1 MNKVAV
7 MTDTVSYMPQ
17 ELAKE
22 YGIKVVPMHVIID
35 GKGCAEDEINLADYY
50 SNFPQ
55 WKKDEKLPTTS
66 GVPLGTF
73 LEAYRKLSEE
83 AEAIVYIGHSNKLG
97 MTVKTAEQAKQE
109 IKDELSRTSIEVI
122 DSLSATGSQSL
133 IVLEAARAALSG
145 KSFSEVV
152 NVAHS
157 MVRKVNHIGFHD
169 NLYYLLRGGRIHKA
183 RPWAAS
189 KVTNTALLALDALSE
204 GEIRPAERCKTKGQ
218 ALEALFNIVRKR
230 SGGNKLH
237 VFINHS
243 DVPAEAEELKAKA
256 LSQFSCSEVYIA
268 PIGPV
273 VTVHVGLGVR
283 LFQWWSEG

>member
-1 MNKVAV
+1 
-7 MTDTVSYMPQ
+7 
-17 ELAKE
+17 
-22 YGIKVVPMHVIID
+22 
-35 GKGCAEDEINLADYY
+35 
-50 SNFPQ
+50 
-55 WKKDEKLPTTS
+55 
-66 GVPLGTF
+66 
-73 LEAYRKLSEE
+73 
-83 AEAIVYIGHSNKLG
+83 
-97 MTVKTAEQAKQE
+97 
-109 IKDELSRTSIEVI
+109 
-122 DSLSATGSQSL
+122 
-133 IVLEAARAALSG
+133 
-145 KSFSEVV
+145 
-152 NVAHS
+152 
-157 MVRKVNHIGFHD
+157 
-169 NLYYLLRGGRIHKA
+169 
-183 RPWAAS
+183 
-189 KVTNTALLALDALSE
+189 LSE